1 MMGGLSYMTGP
12 KGRPLRAGT
21 SVNDIMGGMFGA
33 IGVLAALRERDRTGR
48 GQEIQ
53 SALFE
58 NCVFLSRAA
67 HAAVLDDRRG
77 AAADA
82 VARLGVE
89 RLRRV
94 HAGRRRAALH
104 RRGQRQAVPD
114 AVPRDRARPTSPP
127 IPRLRPTRS
136 ASRCGPSCCAR
147 LGEILQHHRIDE
159 LVAEARSGRHS
170 VCADRAARAAARRP
184 APAARA
190 AAWCRCRPTTAAR
203 PTSCCCRSLLGG
215 RRPGVRQPLPRVG
228 EHTDEVLAALRQSR
242 RLTRFEP
249 RITDRRQ
256 AMTLDRIARR
266 SVLVAALAARASAR
280 GAALAADK
288 PLRVILPVG
297 AGSGVDTHR
306 PRASARR

>member
-67 HAAVLDDRRG
+67 HAAVPDDRRA

-114 AVPRDRARPTSPP
+114 AVPGARARPTSPP
-127 IPRLRPTRS
+127 TRRCRPTRS

-147 LGEILQHHRIDE
+147 LGEILRHHR
-159 LVAEARSGRHS
+159 
-170 VCADRAARAAARRP
+170 DRRARRP
-184 APAARA
+184 SSRPPAF
-190 AAWCRCRPTTAAR
+190 PT
-203 PTSCCCRSLLGG
+203 
-215 RRPGVRQPLPRVG
+215 
-228 EHTDEVLAALRQSR
+228 
-242 RLTRFEP
+242 
-249 RITDRRQ
+249 
-256 AMTLDRIARR
+256 RR
-266 SVLVAALAARASAR
+266 SCGPSSCSTTR
-280 GAALAADK
+280 
-288 PLRVILPVG
+288 
-297 AGSGVDTHR
+297 T
-306 PRASARR
+306 